1 MWYIIFPR
9 ERSNLTWQRVD
20 YIAGTFSFKDLFY
33 LCSFSR
39 KSCSTGNY
47 LWSKPTFY
55 NKKMPDAS
63 MKVLMNEG
71 SYTSPFFLHTAK
83 PIFVLFSF
91 LFLRAYYCHFLFVVI
106 TGFFLPFSFLF
117 LMKTIHFACRLIQQ
131 SARNRHNSKQQATQE
146 TKFIQ
151 QSWKWSE
158 SRGC

>member
-39 KSCSTGNY
+39 KSCSTGNS

-91 LFLRAYYCHFLFVVI
+91 LFLRAYYCHFLFAVI
-106 TGFFLPFSFLF
+106 TGEKFPLKDSNRIGFFSPFSFFFFF
-117 LMKTIHFACRLIQQ
+117 LKTIHSACFLIQ
-131 SARNRHNSKQQATQE
+131 
-146 TKFIQ
+146 
-151 QSWKWSE
+151 
-158 SRGC
+158 